1 MAETADTADTDPEI
15 QQQSASF
22 IEPDVRH
29 SHRSH
34 LAISGLTSIGLR

>member
-1 MAETADTADTDPEI
+1 LISDLKESWAASRSAKMTETADQHTDPEV

-29 SHRSH
+29 SH
-34 LAISGLTSIGLR
+34 